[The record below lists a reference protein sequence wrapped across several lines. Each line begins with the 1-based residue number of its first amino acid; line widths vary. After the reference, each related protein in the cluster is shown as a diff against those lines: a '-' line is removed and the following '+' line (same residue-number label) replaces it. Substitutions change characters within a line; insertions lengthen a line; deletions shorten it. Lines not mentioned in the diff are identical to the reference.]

1 MRALLDY
8 VNVKTYTR
16 TMDKVLS
23 VRVDESAID
32 ELDRAA
38 RRLGLSKKRLVEE
51 AIRLRVREAKQD
63 DTTDVWAE
71 TSGAWQRREPA
82 SQTVRKARR
91 AFTAAIERHRPRR
104 ERRGR

>member
-1 MRALLDY
+1 
-8 VNVKTYTR
+8 
-16 TMDKVLS
+16 MDKVLS

-63 DTTDVWAE
+63 DATDVWAE

-91 AFTAAIERHRPRR
+91 AFTAAIERYRPGR